1 MKIIHSLLARY
12 HASRARR
19 LRKRALREHSRATNE
34 ANHRLGRAMREC
46 QAVEL
51 FGHKHR
57 RIASCKYLAG
67 IRGQDSEGVSLPR
80 LRLALSMVKLVKR

>member
-1 MKIIHSLLARY
+1 MKLIHSILARLS
-12 HASRARR
+12 ASKARR
-19 LRKRALREHSRATNE
+19 LRKKALKEHSRATSE
-34 ANHRLGRAMREC
+34 ASHRLERAMREC
-46 QAVEL
+46 QAIEL

-67 IRGQDSEGVSLPR
+67 VGQYSDGISLPR